1 MRRDNREG
9 DVAVQVNE
17 SAVAAEPAG
26 DGISRQRLLDQT
38 RVARTRVTLDRLTL
52 APGAGLPLDVAADGL
67 VWFQLLGGAATL
79 SGDGRKPQALTE
91 SHVVFLPPGFRGRLT
106 AEGGATLILAEAPRA
121 ADLDPGFAENPPALR
136 VIDWTREPVLDS
148 EHDARKRIYLATPKL
163 FGTHAIKGEMIIYPP
178 GTSGANHHHVGADH
192 FMYFLKGSGT
202 AYADEAPFRVRK
214 GDLVYY
220 PDLERHYLTADADC
234 EMAFVEFFAP
244 GEYKTVWTDPAK
256 ACTWN
261 PTGRDITG
269 GTAIR
274 EIARHSGKDATPADV

>member
-1 MRRDNREG
+1 VAFQLHET
-9 DVAVQVNE
+9 AVQAE
-17 SAVAAEPAG
+17 AVAE
-26 DGISRQRLLDQT
+26 GISRQRLLDTT
-38 RVARTRVTLDRLTL
+38 RVERTRIVLERLTL
-52 APGAGLPLDVAADGL
+52 APGAALPLEVAGDSLA
-67 VWFQLLGGAATL
+67 WFQLLAGAATL
-79 SGDGRKPQALTE
+79 TAARRQPAALTDR
-91 SHVVFLPPGFRGRLT
+91 HVVFLPPGFRGSL
-106 AEGGATLILAEAPRA
+106 AGPDGAILIRAEAPRA
-121 ADLDPGFAENPPALR
+121 AELDPSLSDRPPELH

-202 AYADEAPFRVRK
+202 AYADEVPFRVRK

-220 PDLERHYLTADADC
+220 PDLELHYLTADPDC

-244 GEYKTVWTDPAK
+244 GEYRTIWADPAK

-261 PTGRDITG
+261 PTGRDING
-269 GTAIR
+269 DAPVR
-274 EIARHSGKDATPADV
+274 EIARHGGHSATPADV